1 MEEYATKND
10 IRHVLGEIEK
20 YEKEMSKFK
29 SFIISQKEMNNK
41 NRDDINKLKAA
52 LNSLKQN
59 FSALN
64 NLFESNSLT
73 KLIEDINNM
82 SDMYVEKSEYEKN
95 IKDLYKK
102 INDMQMDVNEHNRNF
117 GEIMPKIKK
126 IVDIEEL
133 NKLQR
138 KIDELMSRN
147 GNESNN
153 NKSLDSEEIIKNIK
167 AIESQVK
174 IFMKK
179 LETENE
185 KEKLQNDNCILA
197 SRPVGGFKCASC
209 ETYIGDIKE
218 SNVFLPWNKYHG
230 YDRPYRLGSSFS
242 RILQGLNIE
251 QNYNPFLQR
260 KTLLK
265 SENEK
270 RNHVQNESLS
280 VKKVKKIPPLNQLTF
295 SQENNNEKINKISN
309 KTLEENNKFN
319 ESSALG
325 IIHSTKR
332 KKKLNLNLW
341 GIKSLKNLGNEKNI
355 LTLNVVSKKKKKNSG
370 SFDKDKNNNSI
381 TKEKIVKISK
391 KPKGNTNNMSSDENE
406 NHLVIPSL

>member
-1 MEEYATKND
+1 
-10 IRHVLGEIEK
+10 
-20 YEKEMSKFK
+20 
-29 SFIISQKEMNNK
+29 
-41 NRDDINKLKAA
+41 
-52 LNSLKQN
+52 
-59 FSALN
+59 
-64 NLFESNSLT
+64 
-73 KLIEDINNM
+73 
-82 SDMYVEKSEYEKN
+82 
-95 IKDLYKK
+95 
-102 INDMQMDVNEHNRNF
+102 
-117 GEIMPKIKK
+117 
-126 IVDIEEL
+126 
-133 NKLQR
+133 
-138 KIDELMSRN
+138 
-147 GNESNN
+147 
-153 NKSLDSEEIIKNIK
+153 
-167 AIESQVK
+167 
-174 IFMKK
+174 MKK

-295 SQENNNEKINKISN
+295 SQENNNEKINKVSN

-355 LTLNVVSKKKKKNSG
+355 LTLNVVSKKKKNSG

-381 TKEKIVKISK
+381 TEEKIVKISK